1 MIQGV
6 VQPGKIIID
15 DNLSLV
21 RFYPYYRRALEWYQ
35 DPMLCRQV
43 DNDDSPY
50 DLERLKKMYK
60 YLSTRGEC
68 YYIKYRENGKSR
80 LVGDISL
87 FDGKIA
93 IVVCREFQNRHIGRK
108 VVAAMLKRAAEIG
121 LKHVDAEIYDF
132 NKQSIKMFTHV
143 GFKQIDKERYRYYIE
158 K

>member
-1 MIQGV
+1 MIEGA
-6 VQPGKIIID
+6 VQPEKIVID
-15 DNLSLV
+15 ENLLLV
-21 RFYPYYRRALEWYQ
+21 RFYPYYKRTLEWYQ
-35 DPMLCRQV
+35 DLTLCRQV
-43 DNDDSPY
+43 DNSDRPY
-50 DLERLKKMYK
+50 DLEQLKRMYK
-60 YLSTRGEC
+60 YLSAKGEC
-68 YYIKYRENGKSR
+68 YYIKYRENGRSR
-80 LVGDISL
+80 LVGDVSL

-143 GFKQIDKERYRYYIE
+143 GFKQIDRERYRYYIE